1 VEKEHEYGNMDCEK
15 LILVRST
22 KVLYNELS
30 KLAFNIAAL
39 QET

>member
-1 VEKEHEYGNMDCEK
+1 MNIGTWNLKSLFWSGAP
-15 LILVRST
+15 

-30 KLAFNIAAL
+30 KLAFNIVAF